1 MVARGIFGRVG
12 ILAMCKIIKCSLLLL
27 MTGWASI
34 MCRAAETT
42 TNAFALKMH
51 SIIVPAIHFSPHDAP
66 EALIDPYAFSTGTGT
81 VGVVLVGMIIEKR
94 LTKSYVLSTIVA
106 SSVLGGLLICAFYRT
121 QTIFFGMGFITNAYI
136 GCLFACYLADKDK
149 LRKPERLLAGVLL
162 ILKLVHLGVGLA
174 WIKYGMNSA
183 LLKSVILVASFLV
196 TWKMCGTVSRFV
208 SNRRTN
214 ERQGS

>member
-1 MVARGIFGRVG
+1 MTTNLIRRTALAAPISTAVAAI
-12 ILAMCKIIKCSLLLL
+12 SLLGFLGYQIVGVSNAQWFTL
-27 MTGWASI
+27 QTGDMSAPLHWYRFLTYS
-34 MCRAAETT
+34 
-42 TNAFALKMH
+42 F
-51 SIIVPAIHFSPHDAP
+51 VPAI
-66 EALIDPYAFSTGTGT
+66 ALHWIWNSALL
-81 VGVVLVGMIIEKR
+81 VLVGMVIEKR

-106 SSVLGGLLICAFYRT
+106 SSVLGGLLICTFSRI

-183 LLKSVILVASFLV
+183 LLKCVILVASFLM
-196 TWKMCGTVSRFV
+196 TWKMYGTASRFV
-208 SNRRTN
+208 SDRRTN
-214 ERQGS
+214 ERRWS